1 MPESETAAAQNPAA
15 SGGDAILGAA
25 LEGLRRA
32 AEEVEVER
40 STAETLQRSVLRETL
55 PDVAGLKLAARYLP
69 GSAEARIGGDW
80 YDVIPLR
87 DGKVALV
94 IGDVVGRG
102 IAAAAR
108 MAHLQSAV
116 RAYALEGLRPSMV
129 LDRMNG
135 FAQELEGRGTAT
147 LLFAVIDADG
157 ETMRLASAGH
167 PPPLL
172 IGRDGAAYAEGPSG
186 NPLGAFAFPSYEESV
201 VSLQPGST
209 VLLYTDGL
217 VEVPGEPID
226 AGMDLIRE
234 HAGGL
239 GDDPDELCR
248 KLLDDLLSRVTQ
260 HDDVALLAAH
270 LEAPAE
276 VLNLSVVA
284 DPSSLASVRRALS
297 RWMRAHEVPDT
308 EAYELLVASGEACA
322 NAIAHAYPVG
332 DARFTLTARVDG
344 PAVVIE
350 VRDFGEWREPRQGRG
365 GRGLALIEQLTDSM
379 EIDRGRAGT
388 TVTLRRQIGSNR
400 SRG

>member
-15 SGGDAILGAA
+15 TGGDAILGAA

-55 PDVAGLKLAARYLP
+55 PEVAGLRLAARYLP

-80 YDVIPLR
+80 YDVIQLR

-157 ETMRLASAGH
+157 ETMRMASAGH
-167 PPPLL
+167 PP
-172 IGRDGAAYAEGPSG
+172 RS
-186 NPLGAFAFPSYEESV
+186 
-201 VSLQPGST
+201 
-209 VLLYTDGL
+209 
-217 VEVPGEPID
+217 
-226 AGMDLIRE
+226 
-234 HAGGL
+234 
-239 GDDPDELCR
+239 R
-248 KLLDDLLSRVTQ
+248 K
-260 HDDVALLAAH
+260 A
-270 LEAPAE
+270 
-276 VLNLSVVA
+276 
-284 DPSSLASVRRALS
+284 RRAIPLAPLPFRPTRKASS
-297 RWMRAHEVPDT
+297 RCRRARPCSCTPTASSRFPASRSTPAWM
-308 EAYELLVASGEACA
+308 
-322 NAIAHAYPVG
+322 
-332 DARFTLTARVDG
+332 
-344 PAVVIE
+344 
-350 VRDFGEWREPRQGRG
+350 
-365 GRGLALIEQLTDSM
+365 
-379 EIDRGRAGT
+379 
-388 TVTLRRQIGSNR
+388 
-400 SRG
+400 